1 MLVTASHL
9 GRAGSRLGRAGLE
22 TVPQHVGCNAA
33 RMSQPAKQQN
43 KIGAKERKKKKA
55 IQQHADRKQRQRVR
69 SSLFPQS
76 YLALCRGCRSVN
88 TSCLHLPPGWRDG
101 GERAAEEPAEVQGE
115 PALPWRHCPST
126 TGASAVRPGRSCFWR
141 RALTAA
147 TCCGTVRAS
156 RGSTASA
163 CCECGWTGSGR
174 GAGDTA
180 DPNLGILGVA
190 WSHVVSQN
198 SVWTWKGGWGAMKG
212 WEARLCAC
220 YLLLLQCAHGCTH
233 SIASITTYR
242 GEQRKAFCHTECAF
256 ALGSSWS
263 GWVSREPLGLEWTTF
278 KVRKIRSGNISS
290 YRVKGKIFNGMV
302 CQSGDRE
309 VCSRELGSVKS

>member
-33 RMSQPAKQQN
+33 RMSQ
-43 KIGAKERKKKKA
+43 
-55 IQQHADRKQRQRVR
+55 
-69 SSLFPQS
+69 PQS

-163 CCECGWTGSGR
+163 CCIRVTFI
-174 GAGDTA
+174 
-180 DPNLGILGVA
+180 P
-190 WSHVVSQN
+190 
-198 SVWTWKGGWGAMKG
+198 
-212 WEARLCAC
+212 
-220 YLLLLQCAHGCTH
+220 
-233 SIASITTYR
+233 
-242 GEQRKAFCHTECAF
+242 TECPRQK
-256 ALGSSWS
+256 LGPGVLRRHLGFTGGSFGKCTTSFQLSRNLTKASSHPCS
-263 GWVSREPLGLEWTTF
+263 TQSSTTQ
-278 KVRKIRSGNISS
+278 KLHVPQGEMTAVTSTCSQHEAIS
-290 YRVKGKIFNGMV
+290 
-302 CQSGDRE
+302 QSDMT
-309 VCSRELGSVKS
+309 VPSSTASSPCSRTEQAIR